1 MVNDPRTARLPP
13 HGRNRFRQRAGLFF
27 LAVDAQSPR
36 RLDVGGFV
44 NGEPGGDLL
53 SHMKYALSSAYLR
66 FTVLFGMGRGG
77 SKGLLPP
84 SITVSHAAVGGVRKR
99 GRR

>member
-1 MVNDPRTARLPP
+1 VSRGRVFQINGAVN
-13 HGRNRFRQRAGLFF
+13 
-27 LAVDAQSPR
+27 AQSPR
-36 RLDVGGFV
+36 HFIVGGFA

-84 SITVSHAAVGGVRKR
+84 SITGSHTAESGVRKT
-99 GRR
+99 GRRWVL

>member
-1 MVNDPRTARLPP
+1 M
-13 HGRNRFRQRAGLFF
+13 
-27 LAVDAQSPR
+27 
-36 RLDVGGFV
+36 
-44 NGEPGGDLL
+44 GEPGGDLL

-84 SITVSHAAVGGVRKR
+84 SITVSHTAKRYAQNGKKALQVVTAVCLSCCLRL
-99 GRR
+99 